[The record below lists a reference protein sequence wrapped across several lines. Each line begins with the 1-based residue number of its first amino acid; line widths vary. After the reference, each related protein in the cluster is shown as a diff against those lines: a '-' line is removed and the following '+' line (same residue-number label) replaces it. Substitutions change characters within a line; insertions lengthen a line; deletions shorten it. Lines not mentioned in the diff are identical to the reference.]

1 MAPLRLARLLL
12 QNGCLAMHMAPEL
25 GMPPEPP
32 TVTASARTPRWP
44 AAATI
49 ELSIVIPVHDEAECV
64 GPLLRE
70 IRAALDGL
78 VQYEIVVVD
87 DASTDATLDRLR
99 HAMDDDRRL
108 VVVRHRTR
116 CGQSAALH
124 TGVRT
129 ARGTWIAT
137 LDGDGQ
143 NDPADI
149 PRLLAL
155 VNAPDGPAMVAG
167 HRRVRR
173 DDWRKRLGSRL
184 ANAIRRAIL
193 GDATPDSGCGLKVF
207 RRDVYLALPCF
218 DHMHRFLP
226 ALFQARGARVLV
238 AEVNHRPR
246 LAGVSKYG
254 TLERGWVGLVDL
266 AGVFWLQRRTVR
278 PDGEALT

>member
-1 MAPLRLARLLL
+1 MNDGAS
-12 QNGCLAMHMAPEL
+12 
-25 GMPPEPP
+25 
-32 TVTASARTPRWP
+32 ASARAPHFLATPG
-44 AAATI
+44 I
-49 ELSIVIPVHDEAECV
+49 ELSVVIPVHDEADCV
-64 GPLLRE
+64 APLLRE
-70 IRAALDGL
+70 IRAALDGQ
-78 VQYEIVVVD
+78 VEYEVVVVD

-99 HAMDDDRRL
+99 HAMDGDRRL
-108 VVVRHRTR
+108 MVVRHRTR
-116 CGQSAALH
+116 CGQSAALQ
-124 TGVRT
+124 TGVRA

-155 VNAPDGPAMVAG
+155 ARAPGGPAMVAG

-173 DDWRKRLGSRL
+173 DDWRKRLGSRF

-193 GDATPDSGCGLKVF
+193 GDATPDSGCGLKIFV
-207 RRDVYLALPCF
+207 RDVYLALPCF

-226 ALFQARGARVLV
+226 ALFQARGARVVV

-254 TLERGWVGLVDL
+254 TLERAWVGFIDL

>member
-1 MAPLRLARLLL
+1 MRTAPQRGA
-12 QNGCLAMHMAPEL
+12 APDGAGRESI
-25 GMPPEPP
+25 G
-32 TVTASARTPRWP
+32 TQRWP
-44 AAATI
+44 AAVAI
-49 ELSIVIPVHDEAECV
+49 ELSVVIPVHDEAECV
-64 GPLLRE
+64 APLLSE
-70 IRAALDGL
+70 IRAALD
-78 VQYEIVVVD
+78 VRVPYEVVVVD

-99 HAMDDDRRL
+99 TAMDGDRRI

-124 TGVRT
+124 TGVHA
-129 ARGTWIAT
+129 ARGTWVAT

-149 PRLLAL
+149 PSLLAL
-155 VNAPDGPAMVAG
+155 ARVPGGPAMVAG

-173 DDWRKRLGSRL
+173 DDWRKRVGSRV
-184 ANAIRRAIL
+184 ANAVRRAIL
-193 GDATPDSGCGLKVF
+193 GDATPDSACGLKVF
-207 RRDVYLALPCF
+207 ARDVYLALPVF

-226 ALFQARGARVLV
+226 ALFQARGARVMV
-238 AEVNHRPR
+238 AHVHHRPR

-266 AGVFWLQRRTVR
+266 AGVLWLQRRTMR

>member
-1 MAPLRLARLLL
+1 
-12 QNGCLAMHMAPEL
+12 MHMAPERKAAPD
-25 GMPPEPP
+25 GA
-32 TVTASARTPRWP
+32 TAEAMRTQRWP
-44 AAATI
+44 AAPV
-49 ELSIVIPVHDEAECV
+49 ELSVVVPVHDEAECV

-70 IRAALDGL
+70 IRAALDGR
-78 VQYEIVVVD
+78 VSYEVVVVD

-99 HAMDDDRRL
+99 NAMDADRRL

-155 VNAPDGPAMVAG
+155 ARVPGGPAMVAG

-173 DDWRKRLGSRL
+173 DDWRKRVGSRL
-184 ANAIRRAIL
+184 ANAIRRTVL

-207 RRDVYLALPCF
+207 ARDVYLALPCF

-226 ALFQARGARVLV
+226 ALFQARGARVMV

-254 TLERGWVGLVDL
+254 TLERGWVGLFDL